1 MKTREKGI
9 TLIALVITII
19 VLLLLAGV
27 AIATLTGKDGIFIRA
42 KQAKLNY
49 SISSAKEKLEIGGD
63 YATITADGVVYQEE
77 DFAIDAIRYEVFDN
91 NENTYDDFETTPYSA
106 KVKIDKSLY
115 GKILNVKYNI
125 GYNGSQGYSK
135 TLTMYCYDEKD
146 KLIGSVQSSNETTV
160 TVYNYD
166 FEIPENCTYIRLFT
180 DINFRIYE
188 IKVKENEEYN
198 PDDTTYRNLIPTV
211 NGKTT
216 IKNGVIVSASDCWDD
231 ITSGHVACAINEND
245 NNNWTSAS
253 GNYNPH
259 WYIVQ
264 FLKPK
269 VVNKYELKGM
279 HSWGVVPSFCL
290 QASNDKKN
298 WVNLEDEKHEGVY
311 GYYPQTYSIQVD
323 NNIAYKYYR
332 IYIPKGGW
340 TYGSSGGGLIYDLK
354 MYGY

>member
-63 YATITADGVVYQEE
+63 YATITADGVVYPEE

-91 NENTYDDFETTPYSA
+91 NENTYDDFEITPYSA
-106 KVKIDKSLY
+106 KMKIDKSLY
-115 GKILNVKYNI
+115 GKILNVNYNI

-146 KLIGSVQSSNETTV
+146 KLIGSVQSSNETTA

-166 FEIPENCTYIRLFT
+166 FEIPENCTYIKLFT

-231 ITSGHVACAINEND
+231 ITSGHVACAINGND

-279 HSWGVVPSFCL
+279 HSWGSCTKFL
-290 QASNDKKN
+290 FTS
-298 WVNLEDEKHEGVY
+298 
-311 GYYPQTYSIQVD
+311 
-323 NNIAYKYYR
+323 
-332 IYIPKGGW
+332 
-340 TYGSSGGGLIYDLK
+340 
-354 MYGY
+354 